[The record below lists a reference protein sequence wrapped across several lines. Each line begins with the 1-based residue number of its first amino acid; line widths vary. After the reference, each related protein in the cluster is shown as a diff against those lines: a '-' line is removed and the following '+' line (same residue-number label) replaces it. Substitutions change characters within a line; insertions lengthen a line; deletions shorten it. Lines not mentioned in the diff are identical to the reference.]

1 MKKTRTSCNFNG
13 ICFAVIVATLSFSAV
28 GIAQKPFEILVV
40 GDSHIAGQGLKND
53 NKFYNLVTD
62 WIQRELF
69 DDSRK
74 VNLKVKSH
82 AGSRIKL
89 HADELQSMQEAGDDI
104 NKFHY
109 GEANISS
116 PDITTQLDVARREYE
131 KPESVNLIM
140 LSGCI
145 TDVLVADIINPF
157 YPERK
162 LRERIRRF
170 CGGSMAD
177 LLEHATASFPNAQIA
192 VIGYFPVA
200 SSNSNV
206 KTMARY
212 FLKIISFP
220 RKLQFF
226 FTNPLSRQFL
236 KILRNKIAKR
246 SRIWLEES
254 NREIIDAIAKLNAER
269 DRPRAFFVASPIGE
283 EFSYATKNALL
294 WEIDKNHIPND
305 ETYAERLAGCAKVF
319 GEMKYQHYGRLSRRM
334 CELSSVAHPNVE
346 GSRAFADA
354 IKIALRANVFN
365 QDENKGNLRDF

>member
-1 MKKTRTSCNFNG
+1 MKKAKMKRNFIG
-13 ICFAVIVATLSFSAV
+13 ICIAIIVATLFFPAV
-28 GIAQKPFEILVV
+28 GMGQKPFEILVV
-40 GDSHIAGQGLKND
+40 GDSHISGQGLKND
-53 NKFYNLVTD
+53 NKFYNLVRD
-62 WIQRELF
+62 WVQGEVF
-69 DDSRK
+69 GHSRK

-89 HADELQSMQEAGDDI
+89 HPDELRSMHKVGDDI

-109 GEANISS
+109 DEANISS
-116 PDITTQLDVARREYE
+116 PDITTQLDVARSEYE
-131 KPESVNLIM
+131 RPESVDLIM

-170 CGGSMAD
+170 CGESMAG
-177 LLEHATASFPNAQIA
+177 LLEHATTTFPNAQ
-192 VIGYFPVA
+192 VVVVGYFPIA
-200 SSNSNV
+200 SSQSDV

-220 RKLQFF
+220 RDLQFV

-246 SRIWLEES
+246 SRVWIEES
-254 NREIIDAIAKLNAER
+254 NREIKDAIARHNAGSG
-269 DRPRAFFVASPIGE
+269 RPMAFFVESPIRPE
-283 EFSYATKNALL
+283 SSYATKDPLL
-294 WEIDKNHIPND
+294 WEIDKNHVPND
-305 ETYAERLAGCAKVF
+305 ETYVERLAGCAKVF

-334 CELSSVAHPNVE
+334 CELSSVAHPNVK
-346 GSRAFADA
+346 GSQAFADA
-354 IKIALRANVFN
+354 IKTVLKSSVFN
-365 QDENKGNLRDF
+365 REENIGNLQKF